1 MTVVGELRKL
11 AKCKEPLQQK
21 EKKKRKTR
29 EKKTKTRNRK
39 LKQQNLRQREEADFK
54 SAYPLKITA
63 SFFVQKSQNSFLL
76 KMAPKLSEDEI
87 DDLVYLAR
95 AGEATELTELLSTLA
110 TREGV
115 SDAEILLQARD
126 EGKSTCMHMATGNG
140 HLGRCFLIPLIFLFL
155 FSFFI
160 FLSSPLFLIP
170 SAIVQHFYR
179 FSESRLTGPKNCI
192 SPFHPGYLYR
202 RMLTRTAILQNN
214 QK

>member
-1 MTVVGELRKL
+1 
-11 AKCKEPLQQK
+11 
-21 EKKKRKTR
+21 
-29 EKKTKTRNRK
+29 
-39 LKQQNLRQREEADFK
+39 
-54 SAYPLKITA
+54 
-63 SFFVQKSQNSFLL
+63 
-76 KMAPKLSEDEI
+76 MAPKLSEDEI

-160 FLSSPLFLIP
+160 FLSSPSFSFPLPLFSTFIDFL
-170 SAIVQHFYR
+170 S
-179 FSESRLTGPKNCI
+179 LD
-192 SPFHPGYLYR
+192 
-202 RMLTRTAILQNN
+202 
-214 QK
+214 